1 MEYLSGKFDS
11 FGLLFHDS
19 QGLSVTTV
27 CIASHF
33 IHFPEFEDM
42 GNKDGLGEG
51 GGMYRISKRW
61 NLAES
66 NGTAIISCY
75 NRFRNRLE
83 RDYWASIITRKKLL
97 MCSSSHSFGK

>member
-33 IHFPEFEDM
+33 IHFAEFEDM

-51 GGMYRISKRW
+51 G
-61 NLAES
+61 
-66 NGTAIISCY
+66 
-75 NRFRNRLE
+75 
-83 RDYWASIITRKKLL
+83 DV
-97 MCSSSHSFGK
+97 